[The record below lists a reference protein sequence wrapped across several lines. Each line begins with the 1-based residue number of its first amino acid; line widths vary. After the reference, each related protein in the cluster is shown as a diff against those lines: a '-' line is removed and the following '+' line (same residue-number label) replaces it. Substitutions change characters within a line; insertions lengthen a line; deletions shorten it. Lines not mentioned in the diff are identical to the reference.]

1 MKRGRHIIT
10 VLLAAIA
17 LPALVAAQTRSLSLS
32 ALPDRPGTAQ
42 GQLTVTLTV
51 VSSVGVVMD
60 ASGQPKL
67 IVANAP
73 DPADNVSALNK
84 VRLANTLQAP
94 QKQQKK
100 KK

>member
-1 MKRGRHIIT
+1 MIT
-10 VLLAAIA
+10 LFAAMA
-17 LPALVAAQTRSLSLS
+17 FPALVAAQTRSLPLS
-32 ALPDRPGTAQ
+32 SLPDRPGAAH

-73 DPADNVSALNK
+73 DPADNVSALNV
-84 VRLANTLQAP
+84 VRLADTLQVR